1 MIGKP
6 GPEFVNFNVPSPPK
20 LNTFIDIPELKR
32 RLGLCWLGHHIPL
45 TDVKW
50 MGHLL
55 AQLSPDQ
62 IRDAF
67 RSAGYSPQEIEAYAQ
82 VLEQRI
88 AQLEKL

>member
-1 MIGKP
+1 
-6 GPEFVNFNVPSPPK
+6 
-20 LNTFIDIPELKR
+20 
-32 RLGLCWLGHHIPL
+32 
-45 TDVKW
+45 